1 MHYGRDSAGTVLRNA
16 LPDHHLS
23 SDAKD
28 VVRLGTGLIGTLA
41 ALVIGLLIST
51 AKTSYDTQ
59 HTQVKQLTANVILL
73 DYFLEEYGDDARPL
87 RELMRHG
94 IGAVVDRIWRQGRS
108 HAAAPFEAAREG
120 EAFFLRVQQ
129 QLSPKNEMQRSLYTR
144 AEQALTD
151 LAKTRLALFTQQND
165 PIPMPLGRAGI
176 LAHLHLH
183 ELHPVCV
190 SEPDGD
196 HRPGAVCPLGQRR
209 DLPDTGAGPPL

>member
-1 MHYGRDSAGTVLRNA
+1 MTETLLGLMTLGCIMGGILLGMLLRNA

-73 DYFLEEYGDDARPL
+73 DYFLEEYGEEARAL
-87 RELMRHG
+87 RELMRYG

-108 HAAAPFEAAREG
+108 HSAAPFEAARES
-120 EAFFLRVQQ
+120 EAFFLRVQ
-129 QLSPKNEMQRSLYTR
+129 QLSPKNEMQRSL
-144 AEQALTD
+144 
-151 LAKTRLALFTQQND
+151 
-165 PIPMPLGRAGI
+165 
-176 LAHLHLH
+176 
-183 ELHPVCV
+183 
-190 SEPDGD
+190 
-196 HRPGAVCPLGQRR
+196 
-209 DLPDTGAGPPL
+209 